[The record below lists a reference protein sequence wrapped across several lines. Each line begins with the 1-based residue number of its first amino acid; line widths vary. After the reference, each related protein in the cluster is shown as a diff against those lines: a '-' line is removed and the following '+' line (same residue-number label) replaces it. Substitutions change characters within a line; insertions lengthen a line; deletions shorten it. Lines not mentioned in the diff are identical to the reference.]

1 MNPDAGRYRR
11 GIVVEEAT
19 PPKSLPPQHVE
30 LRGNG
35 WKVNVP
41 AVVLTGLLSA
51 FGARMFPAQNAIEA
65 DTRQEARLEALRN
78 AERWEEQRAVNRAT
92 QDRLGRLE
100 DELKNLRAEL
110 ARAREK

>member
-1 MNPDAGRYRR
+1 MNDAGRYRKA
-11 GIVVEEAT
+11 IVVEEGT
-19 PPKSLPPQHVE
+19 PPESLPPQGVE

-41 AVVLTGLLSA
+41 MVVLTGILSA
-51 FGARMFPAQNAIEA
+51 FGARMMPAQNAVEA

-78 AERWEEQRAVNRAT
+78 AERWEEQRAVNRAS
-92 QDRLGRLE
+92 QERLGRME
-100 DELKNLRAEL
+100 DEIKNLRMEL